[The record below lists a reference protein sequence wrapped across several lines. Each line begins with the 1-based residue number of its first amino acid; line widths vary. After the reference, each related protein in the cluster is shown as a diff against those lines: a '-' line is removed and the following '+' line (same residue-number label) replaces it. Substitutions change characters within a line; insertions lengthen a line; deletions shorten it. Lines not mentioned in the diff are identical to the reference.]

1 MRMKIEGKKEE
12 VKRIRENLTESKAS
26 FFLDFRGLKVAELT
40 EFRKL
45 LRKEG
50 ANFYVVKNTLAR
62 LAIEG
67 TELRDLDKF
76 LSGCTG
82 VVFGGEDP
90 AAPARI
96 IKGFGKNH
104 SHLVA
109 KGGVLGEDILT
120 DDEVGRLGDLP
131 PKKDLLA
138 QVLTELQLP
147 LRGLLEVLSAPLNDL
162 VFLLNSILEK
172 KKETE
177 Q

>member
-12 VKRIRENLTESKAS
+12 VKRIRENLVESKGS
-26 FFLDFRGLKVAELT
+26 FLLDFGGLKVAELT

-50 ANFYVVKNTLAR
+50 ANFYVVKNSLAR

-67 TELRDLDKF
+67 TELRDLDRL

-82 VVFGGEDP
+82 IVFGGDDP
-90 AAPARI
+90 AASAKI
-96 IKGFGKNH
+96 IKGFSKNH
-104 SHLVA
+104 SHLIA
-109 KGGVLGEDILT
+109 KGGALGLDILT

-138 QVLTELQLP
+138 QVVAELQLP
-147 LRGLLEVLSAPLNDL
+147 LRGLLEVLSVPLNDL

-172 KKETE
+172 KKETY

>member
-1 MRMKIEGKKEE
+1 MRMKREGKKEE
-12 VKRIRENLTESKAS
+12 IKRIREDLMGSKAS
-26 FFLDFRGLKVAELT
+26 FLLDFRGLKVAELT

-50 ANFYVVKNTLAR
+50 AKFHVVKNSLAR

-76 LSGCTG
+76 LTGCTG
-82 VVFGGEDP
+82 IIFAESNST
-90 AAPARI
+90 AAAKI
-96 IKGFGKNH
+96 IKRFSKDH

-109 KGGVLGEDILT
+109 KGGVLGKDVLM
-120 DDEVGRLGDLP
+120 DDEVRRLGDLP

-138 QVLTELQLP
+138 QTLAELQLP
-147 LRGLLEVLSAPLNDL
+147 LRGLLGVLSAPLNDL
-162 VFLLNSILEK
+162 VFLLNSVLEK
-172 KKETE
+172 KKETY

>member
-12 VKRIRENLTESKAS
+12 VKRMRENLTKSKAS
-26 FFLDFRGLKVAELT
+26 FLLDFRGLKVAEFT

-50 ANFYVVKNTLAR
+50 TNFCVVKNSLAR

-76 LSGCTG
+76 LTGCTG
-82 VVFGGEDP
+82 IVFGGEDP
-90 AAPARI
+90 AASAGV
-96 IKGFGKNH
+96 IKGFSKNH
-104 SHLVA
+104 VHLVA
-109 KGGVLGEDILT
+109 KGGVLGGDILT

-138 QVLTELQLP
+138 QVVTELQLP
-147 LRGLLEVLSAPLNDL
+147 LSGLLQVLSAPLNDL
-162 VFLLNSILEK
+162 VFLLNLILEK

>member
-26 FFLDFRGLKVAELT
+26 FLVDFQGLKVAELT

-45 LRKEG
+45 LRKEE
-50 ANFYVVKNTLAR
+50 ANFYVVKNSLVH

-67 TELRDLDKF
+67 TELKDLDKF
-76 LSGCTG
+76 LTGCTG
-82 VVFGGEDP
+82 IVFGGEDP

-96 IKGFGKNH
+96 IKGFSKNH

-131 PKKDLLA
+131 PREDLLA
-138 QVLTELQLP
+138 QILTELQLP
-147 LRGLLEVLSAPLNDL
+147 LRGLLEVLGAPLNNL
-162 VFLLNSILEK
+162 VFLLNSISEN

>member
-26 FFLDFRGLKVAELT
+26 FLVDFQGLKVAELT

-45 LRKEG
+45 LRKEE
-50 ANFYVVKNTLAR
+50 ANFYVVKNSLVH

-67 TELRDLDKF
+67 TELKDLDKF
-76 LSGCTG
+76 LTGCTG
-82 VVFGGEDP
+82 IVFGGEDP

-96 IKGFGKNH
+96 IKGFSKNH

-131 PKKDLLA
+131 PKEDLLA
-138 QVLTELQLP
+138 QILTELQLP
-147 LRGLLEVLSAPLNDL
+147 LRGLLEVLGAPLNNL
-162 VFLLNSILEK
+162 VFLLNSISEN

>member
-1 MRMKIEGKKEE
+1 
-12 VKRIRENLTESKAS
+12 
-26 FFLDFRGLKVAELT
+26 
-40 EFRKL
+40 
-45 LRKEG
+45 
-50 ANFYVVKNTLAR
+50 
-62 LAIEG
+62 
-67 TELRDLDKF
+67 
-76 LSGCTG
+76 
-82 VVFGGEDP
+82 
-90 AAPARI
+90 
-96 IKGFGKNH
+96 
-104 SHLVA
+104 LVA